1 MKNKL
6 LLTTALAGAV
16 FAVSANAKVVEGTK
30 GYLIPQGETYV
41 LEENSLVQNNTSD
54 IGGAFSTSKP
64 GKNGAGKLVVKSGTV
79 FKNNTGDYDGGVLL
93 AASEFWKLMGQNL
106 KLTNHS

>member
-54 IGGAFSTSKP
+54 GCKIWHC
-64 GKNGAGKLVVKSGTV
+64 V
-79 FKNNTGDYDGGVLL
+79 
-93 AASEFWKLMGQNL
+93 
-106 KLTNHS
+106 

>member
-41 LEENSLVQNNTSD
+41 LEENSLDKTIQVISAVHFLQVSQE
-54 IGGAFSTSKP
+54 KM
-64 GKNGAGKLVVKSGTV
+64 
-79 FKNNTGDYDGGVLL
+79 VLESWL
-93 AASEFWKLMGQNL
+93 
-106 KLTNHS
+106 

>member
-54 IGGAFSTSKP
+54 
-64 GKNGAGKLVVKSGTV
+64 TV
-79 FKNNTGDYDGGVLL
+79 HFLQVSQEKMVLESWL
-93 AASEFWKLMGQNL
+93 
-106 KLTNHS
+106 

>member
-54 IGGAFSTSKP
+54 IGGAFSTS
-64 GKNGAGKLVVKSGTV
+64 
-79 FKNNTGDYDGGVLL
+79 
-93 AASEFWKLMGQNL
+93 
-106 KLTNHS
+106 

>member
-41 LEENSLVQNNTSD
+41 LEENSLVQKTIQVIS
-54 IGGAFSTSKP
+54 AVHFLQVSQEKM
-64 GKNGAGKLVVKSGTV
+64 
-79 FKNNTGDYDGGVLL
+79 VLESWL
-93 AASEFWKLMGQNL
+93 
-106 KLTNHS
+106 

>member
-41 LEENSLVQNNTSD
+41 LEENSLVQNN
-54 IGGAFSTSKP
+54 IK
-64 GKNGAGKLVVKSGTV
+64 
-79 FKNNTGDYDGGVLL
+79 
-93 AASEFWKLMGQNL
+93 
-106 KLTNHS
+106 

>member
-41 LEENSLVQNNTSD
+41 LEENYLYKTIQVISAVHFLQVSQE
-54 IGGAFSTSKP
+54 KM
-64 GKNGAGKLVVKSGTV
+64 
-79 FKNNTGDYDGGVLL
+79 VLESWL
-93 AASEFWKLMGQNL
+93 
-106 KLTNHS
+106 

>member
-41 LEENSLVQNNTSD
+41 LEENSLVQNNISD

-79 FKNNTGDYDGGVLL
+79 FKNNTGDYDGGAIGSFGILEIDG
-93 AASEFWKLMGQNL
+93 AKFE
-106 KLTNHS
+106 NHS